1 MVTGLSQGVYYLEQH
16 VVTTQVNNT
25 LRSKG
30 SHELIDLLFV
40 TRGESNI
47 IDKATNSRVAY

>member
-1 MVTGLSQGVYYLEQH
+1 MVTGLSQSVYYLEPH

-30 SHELIDLLFV
+30 SHELIYLLFV

-47 IDKATNSRVAY
+47 IDKATKSNIAY